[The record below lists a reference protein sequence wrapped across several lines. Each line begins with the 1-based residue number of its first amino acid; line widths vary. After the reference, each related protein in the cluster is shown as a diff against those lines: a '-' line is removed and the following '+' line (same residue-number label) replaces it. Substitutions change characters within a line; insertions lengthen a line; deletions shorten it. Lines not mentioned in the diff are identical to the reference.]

1 MFESLT
7 TRERELL
14 DFIMDMPNASVAE
27 MAEHCGVSEVTIR
40 AMLREFEKNG
50 LYIRSHGG
58 GMPSFHPLMLKR
70 IEAHHGIKLK
80 LAKAAAALI
89 EDGDDLMLVGGTTT
103 SFIPRYLYG
112 RRNVKI
118 ITNSTLLMPYARTN
132 EGVEYIFTGGEFR
145 PDQESL
151 VGAITLR
158 QLRQFHVKTVYTG
171 MDGFMPGEGYTAD
184 SVEIAE
190 IVRTMC
196 DQADRTVIVTDSD
209 KFARPGFATMLSL
222 RDVDLIVTDDGISED
237 KHKAL
242 AKAGVELRIVDCKE
256 GK

>member
-1 MFESLT
+1 MTAGKLSHVSL
-7 TRERELL
+7 
-14 DFIMDMPNASVAE
+14 NAV
-27 MAEHCGVSEVTIR
+27 
-40 AMLREFEKNG
+40 
-50 LYIRSHGG
+50 
-58 GMPSFHPLMLKR
+58 
-70 IEAHHGIKLK
+70 IETSGTGT
-80 LAKAAAALI
+80 AALI

-145 PDQESL
+145 PAADATFGIGMRWEPQK
-151 VGAITLR
+151 GRFGYAR
-158 QLRQFHVKTVYTG
+158 RVYTG

-222 RDVDLIVTDDGISED
+222 RDVDLIVTDDGISEE
-237 KHKAL
+237 KRKAL